1 MACTTSVSISFRN
14 MSYAAAADAL
24 MRRKLLEDIYDRMT
38 DEEKKLFVQMTMQQ
52 RSTDDIL
59 KALQQQSLQLQ
70 DLRQRQ
76 QTFGQDFASNIL
88 GNAAWDGALWLL
100 GKLFK
105 R

>member
-1 MACTTSVSISFRN
+1 MNNAI
-14 MSYAAAADAL
+14 A
-24 MRRKLLEDIYDRMT
+24 RRMLLERIYDRMT
-38 DEEKKLFVQMTMQQ
+38 DDEKKLFVQMTMQQ

-59 KALQQQSLQLQ
+59 KTLQQQSMQLQ

-88 GNAAWDGALWLL
+88 GNATWDGALWLL